1 MEATMNQ
8 VKKELVP
15 KLRFPEFKKDGEW
28 SQELGSA
35 LFDSISNKKHKSDL
49 PILAITQE
57 HGAIP
62 RDKIDY
68 RVSVTEKSI
77 ESYKVVEV
85 GDFIISLRSFQGGIE
100 YSTYKGLCS
109 PAYIIL
115 RGKRND
121 RKDFFRY
128 YFKTSGFIE
137 DLNHDIE
144 GIRDGKMVSYEQFSK
159 IIIPLPKSKI
169 EQQKIAD
176 CLSSLDEL
184 IEAQDKKLEAL
195 QRHKKG
201 LMQELFPVNG
211 ETLTKLRFKE
221 FEKDG
226 EWEEI
231 ILSDVL
237 TEHKLKNDGKSKVH
251 SVSVHKGIIDQIE
264 HLGRS
269 FASSDT
275 SKYNLVKPF
284 DIVYTKSPTG
294 DFPFGIIK
302 QSRLDYN
309 VIVSPLY
316 GVFSPKNKYLGYIL
330 NCYFESPIRTK
341 NYLDPITQKGA
352 KNTIQI
358 SNDTFISR
366 GLYLPEDEIE
376 QQKIADCLSS
386 IDNLIT
392 NQTKKLES
400 LRLHKKGLMQQ
411 LFPNFSEAQ

>member
-1 MEATMNQ
+1 MNQ

-15 KLRFPEFKKDGEW
+15 KLRFKEFEKDGEW

-201 LMQELFPVNG
+201 LMQDLFPSEG
-211 ETLTKLRFKE
+211 QTIPKLRFPEFQNSPEWNASSIEEIAIISSGGTPSRVKDEYWNGDIPWVSTTLIDFNHIKSAKE
-221 FEKDG
+221 FITESG
-226 EWEEI
+226 
-231 ILSDVL
+231 LS
-237 TEHKLKNDGKSKVH
+237 N
-251 SVSVHKGIIDQIE
+251 
-264 HLGRS
+264 
-269 FASSDT
+269 SS
-275 SKYNLVKPF
+275 
-284 DIVYTKSPTG
+284 TKI
-294 DFPFGIIK
+294 FP
-302 QSRLDYN
+302 
-309 VIVSPLY
+309 
-316 GVFSPKNKYLGYIL
+316 
-330 NCYFESPIRTK
+330 
-341 NYLDPITQKGA
+341 
-352 KNTIQI
+352 KNTILMAMYGQGKTRGRVAVLEIDAAINQACAAITLKNGMSTQFVFQNLSARYEEIRKI
-358 SNDTFISR
+358 SNSGGQENLSGELIKKIPFSYPDITS
-366 GLYLPEDEIE
+366 GE
-376 QQKIADCLSS
+376 QQSIADFLTS

-392 NQTKKLES
+392 TQTQKLES

-411 LFPNFSEAQ
+411 LFPIISE